1 MAHEVSMIENGAS
14 EERSHLPAILVADDE
29 EEVRDLLRQILDPER
44 FRVLEATN
52 GREVLETVKNTPV
65 DLVILDL
72 VMPEA
77 EGIETLQALRFNRPE
92 LKILVISGA
101 FGGSFLRCARA
112 LGAHAALKKPFS
124 CESLLDSVQHLLAT
138 V

>member
-1 MAHEVSMIENGAS
+1 MTDSSTAEN
-14 EERSHLPAILVADDE
+14 RSQLPAILVADDE
-29 EEVRDLLRQILDPER
+29 DEVRDLLRQILDPDR

-52 GREVLETVKNTPV
+52 GREVLETVKHTPI

-77 EGIETLQALRFNRPE
+77 EGIETLQSLRFNRPE

-124 CESLLDSVQHLLAT
+124 CESLLDRG
-138 V
+138 

>member
-1 MAHEVSMIENGAS
+1 MIDSSTADY
-14 EERSHLPAILVADDE
+14 RSQLPAVLVADDE
-29 EEVRDLLRQILDPER
+29 EEVRDLLRQILDPDR

-52 GREVLETVKNTPV
+52 GREVLETVKHTPI

-77 EGIETLQALRFNRPE
+77 EGIETLQSLRFNRPE

-112 LGAHAALKKPFS
+112 LGAHAVLKKPFS
-124 CESLLDSVQHLLAT
+124 CESLLDSVRHLLAR